1 MNLKMNYYYKDNEY
15 FYIGFS
21 YNERLVREVK
31 KFKGA
36 GYNPQ
41 NKEWYVPVSLTTLAP
56 LKKWL
61 EDNGFTEGM
70 NYVPSKRVINYQEP
84 EEVITPKEI
93 EQACKE
99 IGMKRTPRSYQC
111 EGVAYMINHGNC
123 INGDDCGLGKAQP
136 LDTKILTPDGY
147 ILMGDIKIGDEI
159 LSPSG
164 GTQTVIGVFPQGRKL
179 MYKVTFSDGSSTRC
193 CEEHL
198 WSVST
203 DNWIK
208 RGKGFKT
215 LSLKEIMGE
224 NIYLSSCQKSY
235 RWRIPMTSIIQYSK
249 RNVLISPYL
258 LGCLLGDGGIS
269 SGVGFT
275 TIDDEI
281 IEYLIL
287 PKGTMIYKRPS
298 DDITYHIGNIDN
310 VLENKNSRSIM
321 KFLLKQYGLLGTH
334 SHDKFIPKDYLYNTL
349 EIRLEILRGLMDT
362 DGYVSKGGHI
372 NYSSTSEQLKEDVKQ
387 LVLSFGGICRERVRI
402 GKYKRN
408 GKIIECKRS
417 WRLSIMLPP
426 EIIPFKLKRKID
438 RLNFSRK
445 YIPTRKIIE
454 IKPVGFAEMQCIR
467 VSNEDGLYL
476 CDDFCVTHNTAQ
488 TIILIELLAAFPA
501 LIVTPASVKYNW
513 KKEWAKWMPD
523 RKVGVIERKRKFD
536 PAVWDDDVVVI
547 NYDVLGER
555 NMEKPTAKFK
565 ELLKKYWGS
574 CALDEIHF
582 LKSEKALR
590 TKMAKKITKRI
601 QHVWGLTGTLTQ
613 NKPADLIQPFKII
626 RRFDDIFGDT
636 LEFKFRY
643 CNGKQ
648 TVYGFDDSG
657 FSNLEELHELLRMG
671 GYIRRNKRDVLE
683 ELPPLVEQTVDVP
696 ITNLK
701 EYRRAESDLL
711 AYLEKIDIEKAN
723 NAVNAPH
730 LVMINT
736 LKSLSVKGKLPFIQS
751 YIKDWLEANE
761 GEQLVVF
768 GIHREPLQ
776 ELAQYFKAPI
786 IQGGVSADKKQ
797 QIVNEFS
804 CKKHRLLFANIQSAG
819 TGTDGLQDNCSNLF
833 YIELPDKSTD
843 LEQTNSRL
851 ERMGQKNSI
860 NVTYMLSPDTI
871 DVEMRE
877 TVKDKSLITGVVNK
891 GLNENELLA
900 RKFLQKHLKK

>member
-1 MNLKMNYYYKDNEY
+1 MA
-15 FYIGFS
+15 S
-21 YNERLVREVK
+21 VK
-31 KFKGA
+31 KFAGA

-41 NKEWYVPVSLTTLAP
+41 NREWYIPFSLVTVNP

-61 EDNGFTEGM
+61 EENGFKEGM
-70 NYVPSKRVINYQEP
+70 NYVPSRRVIDYEEP
-84 EEVITPKEI
+84 EEVITDNEV

-99 IGMKRTPRSYQC
+99 IGMKRIPRPYQC

-123 INGDDCGLGKAQP
+123 INGDDCGLGK
-136 LDTKILTPDGY
+136 
-147 ILMGDIKIGDEI
+147 
-159 LSPSG
+159 
-164 GTQTVIGVFPQGRKL
+164 
-179 MYKVTFSDGSSTRC
+179 
-193 CEEHL
+193 
-198 WSVST
+198 
-203 DNWIK
+203 
-208 RGKGFKT
+208 
-215 LSLKEIMGE
+215 
-224 NIYLSSCQKSY
+224 
-235 RWRIPMTSIIQYSK
+235 
-249 RNVLISPYL
+249 
-258 LGCLLGDGGIS
+258 
-269 SGVGFT
+269 
-275 TIDDEI
+275 
-281 IEYLIL
+281 
-287 PKGTMIYKRPS
+287 
-298 DDITYHIGNIDN
+298 
-310 VLENKNSRSIM
+310 
-321 KFLLKQYGLLGTH
+321 
-334 SHDKFIPKDYLYNTL
+334 
-349 EIRLEILRGLMDT
+349 
-362 DGYVSKGGHI
+362 
-372 NYSSTSEQLKEDVKQ
+372 
-387 LVLSFGGICRERVRI
+387 
-402 GKYKRN
+402 
-408 GKIIECKRS
+408 
-417 WRLSIMLPP
+417 
-426 EIIPFKLKRKID
+426 
-438 RLNFSRK
+438 
-445 YIPTRKIIE
+445 
-454 IKPVGFAEMQCIR
+454 
-467 VSNEDGLYL
+467 
-476 CDDFCVTHNTAQ
+476 TAQ
-488 TIILIELLAAFPA
+488 TIIIIELLGAFPA

-536 PAVWDDDVVVI
+536 PSVWDSDVVII

-565 ELLKKYWGS
+565 ELLKKYWGA

-601 QHVWGLTGTLTQ
+601 EHVWGLTGTLTQ

-648 TVYGFDDSG
+648 TAYGFDDSG

-696 ITNLK
+696 IANLK

-761 GEQLVVF
+761 DEQLVVF
-768 GIHREPLQ
+768 GVHREPLQ
-776 ELAQYFKAPI
+776 ELAKYFKAPI

-804 CKKHRLLFANIQSAG
+804 QRKHRLLFANIQSAG

-860 NVTYMLSPDTI
+860 NITYLLSPDTI

-877 TVKDKSLITGVVNK
+877 TVKDKSLITGVVNR
-891 GLNENELLA
+891 GQSENELLA
-900 RKFLQKHLKK
+900 RKFLQKHLK

>member
-1 MNLKMNYYYKDNEY
+1 MRYCDGIGHIYCICCLANGKLYIGQTVKSIEKRFKEHKQAAKRGVPYRLYSAMRKYGVENFTIEEIIQVSAPNRQALKAKLCYIEERLIKRLQTKEFGYNSTDGGDGAVGTVWTEERRAKAREAAKIHFAKYWGHKHSEESRRKISESNKGRLPSMKGKHLSEEAKQKISKANSGHIGAFRGETLSKEHRRKISESKKGVKRKEFSDEWKKKLSESHKGEKIISLERNIPRKQERKCLKRKGGIVMRYWYRDHDWW
-15 FYIGFS
+15 YIGFS
-21 YNERLVREVK
+21 YDPALVASVK
-31 KFKGA
+31 KFAGA

-41 NKEWYVPVSLTTLAP
+41 NREWYIPFSLVTVNP

-61 EDNGFTEGM
+61 EENGFKEGM
-70 NYVPSKRVINYQEP
+70 NYVPSRRVIDYEEP
-84 EEVITPKEI
+84 EEVITAEEV

-99 IGMKRTPRSYQC
+99 IGMKRIPRPYQC

-123 INGDDCGLGKAQP
+123 INGDDCGLGK
-136 LDTKILTPDGY
+136 
-147 ILMGDIKIGDEI
+147 
-159 LSPSG
+159 
-164 GTQTVIGVFPQGRKL
+164 
-179 MYKVTFSDGSSTRC
+179 
-193 CEEHL
+193 
-198 WSVST
+198 
-203 DNWIK
+203 
-208 RGKGFKT
+208 
-215 LSLKEIMGE
+215 
-224 NIYLSSCQKSY
+224 
-235 RWRIPMTSIIQYSK
+235 
-249 RNVLISPYL
+249 
-258 LGCLLGDGGIS
+258 
-269 SGVGFT
+269 
-275 TIDDEI
+275 
-281 IEYLIL
+281 
-287 PKGTMIYKRPS
+287 
-298 DDITYHIGNIDN
+298 
-310 VLENKNSRSIM
+310 
-321 KFLLKQYGLLGTH
+321 
-334 SHDKFIPKDYLYNTL
+334 
-349 EIRLEILRGLMDT
+349 
-362 DGYVSKGGHI
+362 
-372 NYSSTSEQLKEDVKQ
+372 
-387 LVLSFGGICRERVRI
+387 
-402 GKYKRN
+402 
-408 GKIIECKRS
+408 
-417 WRLSIMLPP
+417 
-426 EIIPFKLKRKID
+426 
-438 RLNFSRK
+438 
-445 YIPTRKIIE
+445 
-454 IKPVGFAEMQCIR
+454 
-467 VSNEDGLYL
+467 
-476 CDDFCVTHNTAQ
+476 TAQ
-488 TIILIELLAAFPA
+488 TIIIIELLGAFPA

-536 PAVWDDDVVVI
+536 PAVWDSDVVII

-565 ELLKKYWGS
+565 ELLKKYWGA

-601 QHVWGLTGTLTQ
+601 EHVWGLTGTLTQ

-648 TVYGFDDSG
+648 TAYGFDDSG

-696 ITNLK
+696 IVNLK

-761 GEQLVVF
+761 DEQLVVF
-768 GIHREPLQ
+768 GVHREPLQ
-776 ELAQYFKAPI
+776 ELAKYFKAPI

-804 CKKHRLLFANIQSAG
+804 QRKHRLLFANIQSAG

-860 NVTYMLSPDTI
+860 NITYLLSPDTI

-877 TVKDKSLITGVVNK
+877 TVKDKSLITGVVNR
-891 GLNENELLA
+891 GQSENELLA
-900 RKFLQKHLKK
+900 RKFLQKHLK

>member
-1 MNLKMNYYYKDNEY
+1 MRYWYRDHDWW
-15 FYIGFS
+15 YIGFS
-21 YNERLVREVK
+21 YDPALVASVK
-31 KFKGA
+31 KFAGA

-41 NKEWYVPVSLTTLAP
+41 NREWYIPFSLVTVNP

-61 EDNGFTEGM
+61 EENGFKEGM
-70 NYVPSKRVINYQEP
+70 NYVPSRRVIDYEEP
-84 EEVITPKEI
+84 EEVITAEEV

-99 IGMKRTPRSYQC
+99 IGMKRIPRPYQC
-111 EGVAYMINHGNC
+111 EGVTYMINHGNC
-123 INGDDCGLGKAQP
+123 INGDDCGLGK
-136 LDTKILTPDGY
+136 
-147 ILMGDIKIGDEI
+147 
-159 LSPSG
+159 
-164 GTQTVIGVFPQGRKL
+164 
-179 MYKVTFSDGSSTRC
+179 
-193 CEEHL
+193 
-198 WSVST
+198 
-203 DNWIK
+203 
-208 RGKGFKT
+208 
-215 LSLKEIMGE
+215 
-224 NIYLSSCQKSY
+224 
-235 RWRIPMTSIIQYSK
+235 
-249 RNVLISPYL
+249 
-258 LGCLLGDGGIS
+258 
-269 SGVGFT
+269 
-275 TIDDEI
+275 
-281 IEYLIL
+281 
-287 PKGTMIYKRPS
+287 
-298 DDITYHIGNIDN
+298 
-310 VLENKNSRSIM
+310 
-321 KFLLKQYGLLGTH
+321 
-334 SHDKFIPKDYLYNTL
+334 
-349 EIRLEILRGLMDT
+349 
-362 DGYVSKGGHI
+362 
-372 NYSSTSEQLKEDVKQ
+372 
-387 LVLSFGGICRERVRI
+387 
-402 GKYKRN
+402 
-408 GKIIECKRS
+408 
-417 WRLSIMLPP
+417 
-426 EIIPFKLKRKID
+426 
-438 RLNFSRK
+438 
-445 YIPTRKIIE
+445 
-454 IKPVGFAEMQCIR
+454 
-467 VSNEDGLYL
+467 
-476 CDDFCVTHNTAQ
+476 TAQ
-488 TIILIELLAAFPA
+488 TIIIIELLGAFPA

-513 KKEWAKWMPD
+513 KKEWAKWVPD

-536 PAVWDDDVVVI
+536 PAVWDSDVVII

-565 ELLKKYWGS
+565 ELLKKYWGA

-601 QHVWGLTGTLTQ
+601 EHVWGLTGTLTQ

-648 TVYGFDDSG
+648 TAYGFDDSG

-696 ITNLK
+696 IVNLK

-736 LKSLSVKGKLPFIQS
+736 LKSLSVKGKLPFMQS

-761 GEQLVVF
+761 DEQLVVF
-768 GIHREPLQ
+768 GVHREPLQ
-776 ELAQYFKAPI
+776 ELAKYFKAPI

-804 CKKHRLLFANIQSAG
+804 QRKHRLLFANIQSAG

-860 NVTYMLSPDTI
+860 NITYLLSPDTI

-877 TVKDKSLITGVVNK
+877 TIKDKSLITGVVNR
-891 GLNENELLA
+891 GQSENELLA
-900 RKFLQKHLKK
+900 RKFLQKHLK

>member
-1 MNLKMNYYYKDNEY
+1 MRYWYRDRDYWY
-15 FYIGFS
+15 VGFS
-21 YNERLVREVK
+21 YDAQLVSQVK
-31 KFKGA
+31 KFPGA

-41 NKEWYVPVSLTTLAP
+41 NREWYIPFSLVTVNP

-61 EDNGFTEGM
+61 EENGFKEGM
-70 NYVPSKRVINYQEP
+70 NYVPSRRVIDYEEP
-84 EEVITPKEI
+84 EEVITAEEV

-99 IGMKRTPRSYQC
+99 IGMKRIPRSYQF

-123 INGDDCGLGKAQP
+123 INGDDCGLGK
-136 LDTKILTPDGY
+136 
-147 ILMGDIKIGDEI
+147 
-159 LSPSG
+159 
-164 GTQTVIGVFPQGRKL
+164 
-179 MYKVTFSDGSSTRC
+179 
-193 CEEHL
+193 
-198 WSVST
+198 
-203 DNWIK
+203 
-208 RGKGFKT
+208 
-215 LSLKEIMGE
+215 
-224 NIYLSSCQKSY
+224 
-235 RWRIPMTSIIQYSK
+235 
-249 RNVLISPYL
+249 
-258 LGCLLGDGGIS
+258 
-269 SGVGFT
+269 
-275 TIDDEI
+275 
-281 IEYLIL
+281 
-287 PKGTMIYKRPS
+287 
-298 DDITYHIGNIDN
+298 
-310 VLENKNSRSIM
+310 
-321 KFLLKQYGLLGTH
+321 
-334 SHDKFIPKDYLYNTL
+334 
-349 EIRLEILRGLMDT
+349 
-362 DGYVSKGGHI
+362 
-372 NYSSTSEQLKEDVKQ
+372 
-387 LVLSFGGICRERVRI
+387 
-402 GKYKRN
+402 
-408 GKIIECKRS
+408 
-417 WRLSIMLPP
+417 
-426 EIIPFKLKRKID
+426 
-438 RLNFSRK
+438 
-445 YIPTRKIIE
+445 
-454 IKPVGFAEMQCIR
+454 
-467 VSNEDGLYL
+467 
-476 CDDFCVTHNTAQ
+476 TAQ
-488 TIILIELLAAFPA
+488 TIIIIELLGAFPA

-536 PAVWDDDVVVI
+536 PAVWDSDVVII

-565 ELLKKYWGS
+565 ELLKKYWGA

-601 QHVWGLTGTLTQ
+601 EHVWGLTGTLTQ

-648 TVYGFDDSG
+648 TAYGFDDSG

-696 ITNLK
+696 IVNLK

-761 GEQLVVF
+761 DEQLVVF
-768 GIHREPLQ
+768 GVHREPLQ
-776 ELAQYFKAPI
+776 ELAKYFKAPI

-804 CKKHRLLFANIQSAG
+804 QRKHRLLFANIQSAG

-860 NVTYMLSPDTI
+860 NITYLLSPDTI

-877 TVKDKSLITGVVNK
+877 TVKDKSLITGVVNR
-891 GLNENELLA
+891 GQSENELLA
-900 RKFLQKHLKK
+900 RKFLQKHLK

>member
-1 MNLKMNYYYKDNEY
+1 MRYCDGIGHIYCICCLANGKLYIGQTVKSIEKRFKEHKQAAKRGVPYRLYSAMRKYGVENFTIEEIIQVSAPNKQALKAKLCYIEERLIKRLQTKEFGYNSTDGGDGAVGTVWTEERRAKAREAAKIHFAKYWGHKHSEESRRKISESNKGRLPSMKGKHLSEEAKQKISKANSGHIGAFRGETLSKEHRRKISESKKGVKRKEFSDEWKKKLSESHKGEKNHFFGKKHSEETRKKMSEAKGGIVMRYWYRDHDWW
-15 FYIGFS
+15 YIGFS
-21 YNERLVREVK
+21 YDPALVASVK
-31 KFKGA
+31 KFAGA

-41 NKEWYVPVSLTTLAP
+41 NREWYIPFSLVTVNP

-61 EDNGFTEGM
+61 EENGFKEGM
-70 NYVPSKRVINYQEP
+70 NYVPSRRVIDYEEP
-84 EEVITPKEI
+84 EEVITAEEV

-99 IGMKRTPRSYQC
+99 IGMKRIPRPYQC

-123 INGDDCGLGKAQP
+123 INGDDCGLGK
-136 LDTKILTPDGY
+136 
-147 ILMGDIKIGDEI
+147 
-159 LSPSG
+159 
-164 GTQTVIGVFPQGRKL
+164 
-179 MYKVTFSDGSSTRC
+179 
-193 CEEHL
+193 
-198 WSVST
+198 
-203 DNWIK
+203 
-208 RGKGFKT
+208 
-215 LSLKEIMGE
+215 
-224 NIYLSSCQKSY
+224 
-235 RWRIPMTSIIQYSK
+235 
-249 RNVLISPYL
+249 
-258 LGCLLGDGGIS
+258 
-269 SGVGFT
+269 
-275 TIDDEI
+275 
-281 IEYLIL
+281 
-287 PKGTMIYKRPS
+287 
-298 DDITYHIGNIDN
+298 
-310 VLENKNSRSIM
+310 
-321 KFLLKQYGLLGTH
+321 
-334 SHDKFIPKDYLYNTL
+334 
-349 EIRLEILRGLMDT
+349 
-362 DGYVSKGGHI
+362 
-372 NYSSTSEQLKEDVKQ
+372 
-387 LVLSFGGICRERVRI
+387 
-402 GKYKRN
+402 
-408 GKIIECKRS
+408 
-417 WRLSIMLPP
+417 
-426 EIIPFKLKRKID
+426 
-438 RLNFSRK
+438 
-445 YIPTRKIIE
+445 
-454 IKPVGFAEMQCIR
+454 
-467 VSNEDGLYL
+467 
-476 CDDFCVTHNTAQ
+476 TAQ
-488 TIILIELLAAFPA
+488 TIIIIELLGAFPA

-536 PAVWDDDVVVI
+536 PAVWDSDVVII

-565 ELLKKYWGS
+565 ELLKKYWGA

-601 QHVWGLTGTLTQ
+601 EHVWGLTGTLTQ

-648 TVYGFDDSG
+648 TAYGFDDSG

-696 ITNLK
+696 IVNLK

-736 LKSLSVKGKLPFIQS
+736 LKSLSVKGKLPFMQS

-761 GEQLVVF
+761 DEQLVVF
-768 GIHREPLQ
+768 GVHREPLQ
-776 ELAQYFKAPI
+776 ELAKYFKAPI

-804 CKKHRLLFANIQSAG
+804 QRKHRLLFANIQSAG

-860 NVTYMLSPDTI
+860 NITYLLSPDTI

-877 TVKDKSLITGVVNK
+877 TVKDKSLITGVVNR
-891 GLNENELLA
+891 GQSENELLA
-900 RKFLQKHLKK
+900 RKFLQKHLK

>member
-1 MNLKMNYYYKDNEY
+1 MRYWYRDHDWW
-15 FYIGFS
+15 YIGFS
-21 YNERLVREVK
+21 YDASLVASVK
-31 KFKGA
+31 KFAGA

-41 NKEWYVPVSLTTLAP
+41 NREWYIPFSLVTVNP

-61 EDNGFTEGM
+61 EENGFKEGM
-70 NYVPSKRVINYQEP
+70 NYVPSRRVIDYEEP
-84 EEVITPKEI
+84 EEVITANEV

-99 IGMKRTPRSYQC
+99 IGMKRIPRPYQC
-111 EGVAYMINHGNC
+111 EGVVYMINHGNC
-123 INGDDCGLGKAQP
+123 INGDDCGLGK
-136 LDTKILTPDGY
+136 
-147 ILMGDIKIGDEI
+147 
-159 LSPSG
+159 
-164 GTQTVIGVFPQGRKL
+164 
-179 MYKVTFSDGSSTRC
+179 
-193 CEEHL
+193 
-198 WSVST
+198 
-203 DNWIK
+203 
-208 RGKGFKT
+208 
-215 LSLKEIMGE
+215 
-224 NIYLSSCQKSY
+224 
-235 RWRIPMTSIIQYSK
+235 
-249 RNVLISPYL
+249 
-258 LGCLLGDGGIS
+258 
-269 SGVGFT
+269 
-275 TIDDEI
+275 
-281 IEYLIL
+281 
-287 PKGTMIYKRPS
+287 
-298 DDITYHIGNIDN
+298 
-310 VLENKNSRSIM
+310 
-321 KFLLKQYGLLGTH
+321 
-334 SHDKFIPKDYLYNTL
+334 
-349 EIRLEILRGLMDT
+349 
-362 DGYVSKGGHI
+362 
-372 NYSSTSEQLKEDVKQ
+372 
-387 LVLSFGGICRERVRI
+387 
-402 GKYKRN
+402 
-408 GKIIECKRS
+408 
-417 WRLSIMLPP
+417 
-426 EIIPFKLKRKID
+426 
-438 RLNFSRK
+438 
-445 YIPTRKIIE
+445 
-454 IKPVGFAEMQCIR
+454 
-467 VSNEDGLYL
+467 
-476 CDDFCVTHNTAQ
+476 TAQ
-488 TIILIELLAAFPA
+488 TIIIIELLGAFPA

-536 PAVWDDDVVVI
+536 PSVWDSDVVII

-565 ELLKKYWGS
+565 ELLKKYWGA

-601 QHVWGLTGTLTQ
+601 EHVWGLTGTLTQ

-648 TVYGFDDSG
+648 TAYGFDDSG

-696 ITNLK
+696 IANLK

-761 GEQLVVF
+761 DEQLVVF
-768 GIHREPLQ
+768 GVHREPLQ
-776 ELAQYFKAPI
+776 ELAKYFKAPI

-804 CKKHRLLFANIQSAG
+804 QRKHRLLFANIQSAG

-860 NVTYMLSPDTI
+860 NITYLLSPDTI

-877 TVKDKSLITGVVNK
+877 TVKDKSLITGVVNR
-891 GLNENELLA
+891 GQSENELLA
-900 RKFLQKHLKK
+900 RKFLQKHLK

>member
-1 MNLKMNYYYKDNEY
+1 MRYWYRDHDWW
-15 FYIGFS
+15 YIGFS
-21 YNERLVREVK
+21 YDASLVASVK
-31 KFKGA
+31 KFAGA

-41 NKEWYVPVSLTTLAP
+41 NREWYIPFSLVTVNP

-61 EDNGFTEGM
+61 EENGFKEGM
-70 NYVPSKRVINYQEP
+70 NYVPSRRVIDYEEP
-84 EEVITPKEI
+84 EEVITAEEV

-99 IGMKRTPRSYQC
+99 IGMKRIPHPYQC

-123 INGDDCGLGKAQP
+123 INGDDCGLGK
-136 LDTKILTPDGY
+136 
-147 ILMGDIKIGDEI
+147 
-159 LSPSG
+159 
-164 GTQTVIGVFPQGRKL
+164 
-179 MYKVTFSDGSSTRC
+179 
-193 CEEHL
+193 
-198 WSVST
+198 
-203 DNWIK
+203 
-208 RGKGFKT
+208 
-215 LSLKEIMGE
+215 
-224 NIYLSSCQKSY
+224 
-235 RWRIPMTSIIQYSK
+235 
-249 RNVLISPYL
+249 
-258 LGCLLGDGGIS
+258 
-269 SGVGFT
+269 
-275 TIDDEI
+275 
-281 IEYLIL
+281 
-287 PKGTMIYKRPS
+287 
-298 DDITYHIGNIDN
+298 
-310 VLENKNSRSIM
+310 
-321 KFLLKQYGLLGTH
+321 
-334 SHDKFIPKDYLYNTL
+334 
-349 EIRLEILRGLMDT
+349 
-362 DGYVSKGGHI
+362 
-372 NYSSTSEQLKEDVKQ
+372 
-387 LVLSFGGICRERVRI
+387 
-402 GKYKRN
+402 
-408 GKIIECKRS
+408 
-417 WRLSIMLPP
+417 
-426 EIIPFKLKRKID
+426 
-438 RLNFSRK
+438 
-445 YIPTRKIIE
+445 
-454 IKPVGFAEMQCIR
+454 
-467 VSNEDGLYL
+467 
-476 CDDFCVTHNTAQ
+476 TAQ
-488 TIILIELLAAFPA
+488 TIIIIELLGAFPA

-513 KKEWAKWMPD
+513 KKEWAKWVPD

-536 PAVWDDDVVVI
+536 PAVWDSDVVII

-565 ELLKKYWGS
+565 ELLKKYWGA

-601 QHVWGLTGTLTQ
+601 EHVWGLTGTLTQ

-648 TVYGFDDSG
+648 TAYGFDDSG

-696 ITNLK
+696 IVNLK

-736 LKSLSVKGKLPFIQS
+736 LKSLSVKGKLPFMQS

-761 GEQLVVF
+761 DEQLVVF
-768 GIHREPLQ
+768 GVHREPLQ
-776 ELAQYFKAPI
+776 ELAKYFKAPI

-804 CKKHRLLFANIQSAG
+804 QRKHRLLFANIQSAG

-860 NVTYMLSPDTI
+860 NITYLLSPDTI

-877 TVKDKSLITGVVNK
+877 TVKDKSLITGVVNR
-891 GLNENELLA
+891 GQSENELLA
-900 RKFLQKHLKK
+900 RKFLQKHLK